1 MSHIFISYT
10 QDDYVFMNSIS
21 LDLENEGI
29 EVWRDDSIKPGDPHW
44 DDLIQQK
51 IKEAI
56 CVVVVLSPKAVQ
68 SRWVKVEVAT
78 AEEIGLPIIPAL
90 VHGDPSDAVPLR
102 LKTTD
107 YIDLRAP
114 NYKSGISELIK
125 TIKERYPVDN
135 YDERGRKFE
144 IEKHCIGLYTAYY
157 LRENACEE
165 AVAVDGGTT
174 NIFALERIFR
184 DSRER
189 RSTVSVV
196 MTNHLGILPAVQK
209 QAEEAHPNW
218 YFTGWRVRESRKDFA
233 EGAEVAVAAYEYSM
247 AVVGVNGFRDCV
259 LYTTSPRE
267 HLVKKAMIQQ
277 AKSVIFPFDASKW
290 GRLAGC
296 ALCSLDKILPSKEKV
311 VLLTCYPI
319 RGESEAQK
327 EYDRREETF
336 KEELREFLEAWTTNI
351 RLFLTPL
358 NPNESDAREKREV
371 PKDDLF
377 SVLGEMLDSISKKT
391 SGSPIG
397 LIISIELW

>member
-1 MSHIFISYT
+1 
-10 QDDYVFMNSIS
+10 
-21 LDLENEGI
+21 
-29 EVWRDDSIKPGDPHW
+29 KGDPLW
-44 DDLIQQK
+44 DKTIRDK
-51 IKEAI
+51 IEKAI
-56 CVVVVLSPKAVQ
+56 CMVVVLSPNAAHSK
-68 SRWVKVEVAT
+68 WVIAEVNT
-78 AEEIGLPIIPAL
+78 AIDINLPVFPVL
-90 VHGDPSDAVPLR
+90 VDGDPKEAIPLC

-107 YIDLRAP
+107 YIDMRSP
-114 NYKSGISELIK
+114 QYKSGMSELVK
-125 TIKERYPVDN
+125 AVKEQFPIDN

-144 IEKHCIGLYTAYY
+144 IEKQCIGLYTAYY

-218 YFTGWRVRESRKDFA
+218 YFTGGRVRESRKDFA

-397 LIISIELW
+397 LIIGIELW

>member
-1 MSHIFISYT
+1 MVVALSPNAAHSKWVIAEVNTAI
-10 QDDYVFMNSIS
+10 DINLPVFPV
-21 LDLENEGI
+21 LVD
-29 EVWRDDSIKPGDPHW
+29 GDP
-44 DDLIQQK
+44 
-51 IKEAI
+51 KEAI
-56 CVVVVLSPKAVQ
+56 
-68 SRWVKVEVAT
+68 
-78 AEEIGLPIIPAL
+78 
-90 VHGDPSDAVPLR
+90 PLC

-107 YIDLRAP
+107 YIDLRGP
-114 NYKSGISELIK
+114 QYKSGMSELVK
-125 TIKERYPVDN
+125 AVKEQFPIDN
-135 YDERGRKFE
+135 YDERGRRFE
-144 IEKHCIGLYTAYY
+144 IEKQCIGLYTAYY

-209 QAEEAHPNW
+209 QSEEAHPNW
-218 YFTGWRVRESRKDFA
+218 YFTGGRVRESRKDFA

-267 HLVKKAMIQQ
+267 HPVKKAMIQQ
-277 AKSVIFPFDASKW
+277 AKSVIFPFDSSKW
-290 GRLAGC
+290 GRLAGK
-296 ALCSLDKILPSKEKV
+296 ALYTLDEILPSKEKV
-311 VLLTCYPI
+311 ILLTCYPI
-319 RGESEAQK
+319 RGESEAKK

-336 KEELREFLEAWTTNI
+336 KDELREFLEAWTTNI

-358 NPNESDAREKREV
+358 NPNESDAGEKREV

-377 SVLGEMLDSISKKT
+377 SVLREMLDSISKKT

-397 LIISIELW
+397 LIIGIELW